1 MESIFNSYKAAHT
14 ATAAAAVVPCGS
26 STNNNPNFFDAL
38 ENSVQIRNVYL
49 FENFRFLNY

>member
-14 ATAAAAVVPCGS
+14 AAAATAVVPCGS

-38 ENSVQIRNVYL
+38 ENSGQIRNVHIL
-49 FENFRFLNY
+49 ENFRFLNY

>member
-14 ATAAAAVVPCGS
+14 AAAATAVVPCGS

-38 ENSVQIRNVYL
+38 ENSGQIRNVYI
-49 FENFRFLNY
+49 F

>member
-14 ATAAAAVVPCGS
+14 AAAATAVPCGS

-38 ENSVQIRNVYL
+38 ENSGQIRNVYI
-49 FENFRFLNY
+49 F